1 MSDLKCFKTFVSDYI
16 SICFIKFDRDNKL
29 NLVCHFNLTKMNN
42 KELLEQQKTPI
53 NDTDL
58 AL

>member
-29 NLVCHFNLTKMNN
+29 KLVCHFNLTKMNN
-42 KELLEQQKTPI
+42 KELLEQKKKPYQ
-53 NDTDL
+53 
-58 AL
+58 